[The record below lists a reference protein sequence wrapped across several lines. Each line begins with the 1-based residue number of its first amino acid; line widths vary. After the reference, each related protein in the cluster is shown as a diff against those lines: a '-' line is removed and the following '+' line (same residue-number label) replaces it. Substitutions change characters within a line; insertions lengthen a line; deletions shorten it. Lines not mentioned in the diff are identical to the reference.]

1 MAQAISRLLLTAEGQ
16 VRSPVSMCE
25 ICGRQN
31 GVGQVSFEYFGFP
44 LPIFFQRCAILIFI
58 CILLLPEGQTRE
70 A

>member
-16 VRSPVSMCE
+16 FDPLLVRVRFVADRMALD
-25 ICGRQN
+25 RFF
-31 GVGQVSFEYFGFP
+31 FEYCVP
-44 LPIFFQRCAILIFI
+44 LLISFHGCSILIFI